1 MEEQEQTFIY
11 GKVDLRVIKKVKEA
25 VNIPVIGNGDI
36 VDEVSAKEMF
46 EYTGVD
52 GIMIGRASFGN
63 PWIFKQIIHYLKTG
77 QKLNEP
83 TLEEKLDMIK
93 KHLKM
98 EVKQKGEYT
107 GIREMR
113 KQLSWYI
120 KNLKD
125 SSQMRQKINTLETE
139 QEIIN
144 ELTEYFEKL

>member
-11 GKVDLRVIKKVKEA
+11 GKVDLEIIKKVKEA

-63 PWIFKQIIHYLKTG
+63 PWIFKKVIHYLKMG
-77 QKLNEP
+77 EKLNEP
-83 TLEEKLDMIK
+83 TLEEKLDTIK
-93 KHLKM
+93 RHLKM

-113 KQLSWYI
+113 KQISWYI

-125 SSQMRQKINTLETE
+125 SSQMRQKINTLETKE
-139 QEIIN
+139 EIVQT
-144 ELTEYFEKL
+144 LTEYFRNL

>member
-11 GKVDLRVIKKVKEA
+11 GKVDLEIIKKVKEA

-93 KHLKM
+93 RHLKM

-139 QEIIN
+139 QEIIK
-144 ELTEYFEKL
+144 ELTEYFKDL